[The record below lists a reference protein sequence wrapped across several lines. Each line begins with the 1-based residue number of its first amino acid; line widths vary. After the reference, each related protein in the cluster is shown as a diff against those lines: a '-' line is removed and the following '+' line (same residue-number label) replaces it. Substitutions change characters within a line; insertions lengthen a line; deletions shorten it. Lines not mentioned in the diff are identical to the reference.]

1 MIAPNAATAAAWGD
15 KPPAASARASDP
27 KMIGKRTLTATVDLA
42 VVKWRLVIRGALW
55 CEKDSPEWIAF
66 PAREWTDGTGTRK
79 YSNILEFAD
88 GEKAGR
94 FQGAALAAL
103 HAIAGTS

>member
-15 KPPAASARASDP
+15 KPPAASVRASNL
-27 KMIGKRTLTATVDLA
+27 KMIAKGTLKATVDLTF
-42 VVKWRLVIRGALW
+42 VEWRLVIRGALW
-55 CEKDSPEWIAF
+55 CDKGGREWIAF
-66 PAREWTDGTGTRK
+66 LAREWTDETGTRK
-79 YSNILEFAD
+79 FSNILEFTD

-94 FQGAALAAL
+94 FQGTALAAL